1 MKVESKLD
9 FETVYGELNEH
20 LRLIY
25 RMAVEFSEC
34 SDYLVKFH
42 KIIVANDFK
51 KFCDFYDFI
60 KNENDFV
67 EKLKSNKILRNKTV
81 EMFR

>member
-1 MKVESKLD
+1 MKVETKLD
-9 FETVYGELNEH
+9 FETVYGELNKQFQS
-20 LRLIY
+20 IY
-25 RMAVEFSEC
+25 EMAGEFLEC

-67 EKLKSNKILRNKTV
+67 EKLESNKILRNKTV
-81 EMFR
+81 EMFG